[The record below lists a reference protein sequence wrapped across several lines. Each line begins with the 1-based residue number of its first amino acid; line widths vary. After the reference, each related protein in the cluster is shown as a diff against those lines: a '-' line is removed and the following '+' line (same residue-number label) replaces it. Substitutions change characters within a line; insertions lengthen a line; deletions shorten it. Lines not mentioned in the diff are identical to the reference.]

1 MDKRIYNLIF
11 VLTASFALFV
21 MTGCALT
28 QDATDSADSGGSAG
42 PGAEVITLAHPFS
55 DVPIPSGFSADRA
68 KSFVYESG
76 SGDVKVGRLY
86 YSGWHDSQD
95 VVNYYYNA
103 MINKGWKMVNSMEHD
118 GIILNYE
125 KETRVCTVIVTDA
138 LIKTHL
144 EIQVGPK

>member
-11 VLTASFALFV
+11 VLTTSFALFV

-28 QDATDSADSGGSAG
+28 QDAGDSADSAG
-42 PGAEVITLAHPFS
+42 PGAEVISVAHPFS
-55 DVPIPSGFSADRA
+55 DVPIPSGFKADRA

-86 YSGWHDSQD
+86 YSGWHNSQD
-95 VVNYYYNA
+95 VVNYYHNA

-118 GIILNYE
+118 GMILNYE
-125 KETRVCTVIVTDA
+125 KETRVCTVIVKDA
-138 LIKTHL
+138 LLKTQL